1 MKKQTVCVALFLVMV
16 LFLLAYY
23 FHREQ
28 ESTEQV
34 ERNIQI
40 ETEKEKEKDKQLGNR
55 VGGICEFV
63 IPAYSEVKVKKQEY
77 ITVACGWA
85 EKGIYEARKAEEERR
100 KAEEY
105 QLLCQIVMAE
115 AGGEGR
121 KGMELVAGVIV
132 NRTQCPSFPDSIAD
146 VIKQEGQFESYW
158 KGIYQNKT
166 ATEECKEA
174 VNRVLSGANET
185 QGALYFESKQNTNQW
200 HKENRIYLFTY
211 GNHIFY
217 K

>member
-1 MKKQTVCVALFLVMV
+1 MKKQTVCVALFLAMV

-23 FHREQ
+23 FHKEQ

-40 ETEKEKEKDKQLGNR
+40 ETEKKEKDKQLGNR
-55 VGGICEFV
+55 VGGICELV
-63 IPAYSEVKVKKQEY
+63 IPAYSEVKVEKQEY
-77 ITVACGWA
+77 IIVACGWA
-85 EKGIYEARKAEEERR
+85 EKGIYEAR

-132 NRTQCPSFPDSIAD
+132 NRTEHPSFPDSIAE
-146 VIKQEGQFESYW
+146 VIQQDGQFESYW
-158 KGIYQNKT
+158 RGTYQNKT
-166 ATEECKEA
+166 VTEECKEA
-174 VNRVLSGANET
+174 VSRVLSGENKT
-185 QGALYFESKQNTNQW
+185 QGTLYFESKQNTDQW
-200 HKENRIYLFTY
+200 HKENLTYLFTY

>member
-1 MKKQTVCVALFLVMV
+1 MKKQTVCVTLFLVMV

-55 VGGICEFV
+55 VGGICELV
-63 IPAYSEVKVKKQEY
+63 IPAYSEVKVEKQGY

-121 KGMELVAGVIV
+121 KGVELVAGVIV
-132 NRTQCPSFPDSIAD
+132 NRTQCPSFPDSITE
-146 VIKQEGQFESYW
+146 VIQQEGQFESYG
-158 KGIYQNKT
+158 KGTYQNKT
-166 ATEECKEA
+166 VTEECKEA
-174 VNRVLSGANET
+174 VNRVLSGENKT

-200 HKENRIYLFTY
+200 HKENRTYLFAY

>member
-16 LFLLAYY
+16 LFLLTYY

-28 ESTEQV
+28 ENTEQV

-40 ETEKEKEKDKQLGNR
+40 ETEKREKDKQLGNR

-63 IPAYSEVKVKKQEY
+63 IPAYSEVKVEKQEY

-85 EKGIYEARKAEEERR
+85 EKGIYEARKEEEERR

-115 AGGEGR
+115 AGGEG
-121 KGMELVAGVIV
+121 KEGMELVAGVIV
-132 NRTQCPSFPDSIAD
+132 NRTQCPSFPDSITD

-166 ATEECKEA
+166 VTEECKEA
-174 VNRVLSGANET
+174 VNRVLSGVNET
-185 QGALYFESKQNTNQW
+185 QGALYFESKQNTNKW

>member
-28 ESTEQV
+28 ENTEQV

-40 ETEKEKEKDKQLGNR
+40 ETEKREKDKQLGNR
-55 VGGICEFV
+55 VGGICELV
-63 IPAYSEVKVKKQEY
+63 IPAYSEVKVEKQEY
-77 ITVACGWA
+77 IAVACGWA

-132 NRTQCPSFPDSIAD
+132 NRTEHPSFPDSIAE

-158 KGIYQNKT
+158 RGTYQNKT
-166 ATEECKEA
+166 VTEECKEA
-174 VNRVLSGANET
+174 VNRVLSGVNET

-200 HKENRIYLFTY
+200 HKENRTYLFTY

>member
-40 ETEKEKEKDKQLGNR
+40 ETEKREKDKQLGNR
-55 VGGICEFV
+55 VGGICELV
-63 IPAYSEVKVKKQEY
+63 IPAYSEVKVEKQKY

-121 KGMELVAGVIV
+121 KGMELVVGVIV
-132 NRTQCPSFPDSIAD
+132 NRTQCPSFPDSITE

-158 KGIYQNKT
+158 KGTYQNKT
-166 ATEECKEA
+166 VTEECKEA
-174 VNRVLSGANET
+174 VNRVLSGTNET

>member
-23 FHREQ
+23 FHKEQ

-40 ETEKEKEKDKQLGNR
+40 ETEKREKDKQLGNR

-115 AGGEGR
+115 AGGEGK
-121 KGMELVAGVIV
+121 KGMEYVAGVIV
-132 NRTQCPSFPDSIAD
+132 NRTQCSSFPNSITE
-146 VIKQEGQFESYW
+146 VIQQDGQFESYW

-166 ATEECKEA
+166 VTEECKEA
-174 VNRVLSGANET
+174 VNRVLSGANKT

-200 HKENRIYLFTY
+200 HKENLIYLFTY